1 MYLLSS
7 TRQFHF
13 IRICQKYLCV
23 SLIFTCH
30 SNLQL
35 QEVLGKEKIKHS
47 TRRRKGR
54 VDVKKI
60 MIYDYDDNY
69 DYGHDYDFDYNY
81 DYDYEKVGWT
91 STRCSSSTGSDSS
104 SLTKS

>member
-1 MYLLSS
+1 M
-7 TRQFHF
+7 
-13 IRICQKYLCV
+13 
-23 SLIFTCH
+23 
-30 SNLQL
+30 
-35 QEVLGKEKIKHS
+35 
-47 TRRRKGR
+47 
-54 VDVKKI
+54 DVNKI

-69 DYGHDYDFDYNY
+69 DYGYDYDFDYNY

>member
-1 MYLLSS
+1 MI
-7 TRQFHF
+7 F
-13 IRICQKYLCV
+13 I
-23 SLIFTCH
+23 CH

-54 VDVKKI
+54 GDVNKI

-69 DYGHDYDFDYNY
+69 DYGYDDHSDYNEHDDHADHDYDDWGIVHRVPNF
-81 DYDYEKVGWT
+81 KT
-91 STRCSSSTGSDSS
+91 
-104 SLTKS
+104 

>member
-13 IRICQKYLCV
+13 IRICEYFCV

-54 VDVKKI
+54 VDVNKI

-69 DYGHDYDFDYNY
+69 DYDFDYNY